1 MAASVRSRKF
11 VCNKEVTIETEKELT
26 LLAKVREFS
35 KPSACLILGHAFASH
50 REGRHYTQHALS
62 KGVLLVFGIEHRNHL
77 TLTDRETSLAKLPP
91 EWTKCSFQ
99 ADKTRSMRTLSFV

>member
-35 KPSACLILGHAFASH
+35 KPRKGLQEALQLKAGIRIIGVH
-50 REGRHYTQHALS
+50 QHTP
-62 KGVLLVFGIEHRNHL
+62 GTGPIR
-77 TLTDRETSLAKLPP
+77 R
-91 EWTKCSFQ
+91 FQ
-99 ADKTRSMRTLSFV
+99 DDHSTRSGRAAGH